1 MSNVEEVD
9 SKERLDIQDNIHEN
23 EESNDNIPEK
33 VGKKRS
39 LGREIVDVPIQ
50 SNVDKVL
57 EHLNK
62 KQKIPL
68 DAVEILMLSH
78 AKIIKTFSPRRQAIA
93 KKNITETVTNLELE
107 QIEENEHHQYYQS
120 SPLTYQS
127 YQPTDNVQSYQPKD
141 DVQTYQPTGD
151 VINLSTADR
160 PSNYSIHQL

>member
-1 MSNVEEVD
+1 MSNVEVVD
-9 SKERLDIQDNIHEN
+9 SEERLDIQDSVYEN
-23 EESNDNIPEK
+23 EESNDKIPENI
-33 VGKKRS
+33 GKKKS
-39 LGREIVDVPIQ
+39 LGREKVDVPIE

-68 DAVEILMLSH
+68 DAVEMLMLSH
-78 AKIIKTFSPRRQAIA
+78 VKTIKTFSPRRQAIA
-93 KKNITETVTNLELE
+93 KKNITEIVTNLELE
-107 QIEENEHHQYYQS
+107 QIEENEHGQYYQP

-127 YQPTDNVQSYQPKD
+127 YQPTD

-160 PSNYSIHQL
+160 PSSYNIHQL